1 MSAMS
6 AWAFICFTYIVEK
19 MIPDYRLQLAD
30 PRSAYCS
37 ETYFKKEPLN
47 HWKIKSFMYLPWVG
61 LDSEKNMLKLK
72 AFAFWIYTK
81 DVGAQRDEKDK
92 CYIQKEWQP
101 INRKIFAN
109 YRTFENLETFLFE
122 KGITE

>member
-1 MSAMS
+1 
-6 AWAFICFTYIVEK
+6 

-37 ETYFKKEPLN
+37 VYFKKEPLN
-47 HWKIKSFMYLPWVG
+47 HWKIKSCVCIPWVG
-61 LDSEKNMLKLK
+61 LDSEKKMLNLK

-81 DVGAQRDEKDK
+81 EVGAQRDEKDK
-92 CYIQKEWQP
+92 CYIQKEWPP
-101 INRKIFAN
+101 ISRKIFAN
-109 YRTFENLETFLFE
+109 CRTFENLETFLLE